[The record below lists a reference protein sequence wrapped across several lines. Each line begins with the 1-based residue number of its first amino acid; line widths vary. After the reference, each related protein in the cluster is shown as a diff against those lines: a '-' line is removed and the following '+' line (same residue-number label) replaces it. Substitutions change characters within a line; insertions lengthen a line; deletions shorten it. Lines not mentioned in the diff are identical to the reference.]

1 MQYQGVDFDDLKLVR
16 VVKSLENSE
25 INGDQFILHKASD
38 NQSASLR
45 NTLHFTLNTVVQDH
59 AYGTFSD
66 SRYAVIADLKE
77 TADQNKIVGLNEV
90 DTFFWQNE
98 KGTSLNKPTLFIP
111 DNDTSSLDKYS
122 AFNTVVYKSDEDAK
136 QNFNNL
142 TQAIKENFQANNLP
156 FHTPSNWGWS
166 GKPSPST
173 QDFEALE
180 QHLGAAGLVD
190 RHDGSVFSTME
201 SLKSRVQILAEDLS
215 SVKDQQ
221 SLTEL
226 QVGHESETIA
236 AIYNTQMDAIAH
248 DHELTDYFTKHLGAH
263 IDKLNKLHQEQ
274 INLLFPEPQND
285 SVVQPPP
292 IPQDEAFSNT
302 NISVS
307 EAIRLLK
314 EKEAAPTHMPPPL
327 PQSAQPY
334 TSAVQPPPI
343 PQDQAFSNTNISVDE
358 AIRLL
363 KEKEVAPT
371 HMSPPL
377 PQSAQPYTSVVQPPP
392 TPQDQAFSNTNISV
406 DEAIRL
412 LKEKEVAPPPLPQSA
427 QSTLDTHLEKFAK
440 YSKSDELQFKSALT
454 GIYSDSEFQRI
465 KQYDLDSN
473 KSMMSAMAKLS
484 SVLDIPT
491 NGIDSPFVL
500 LQKINQDPNAKEK
513 IKQEF
518 LKDSELKIGFE
529 QDLTKSLKDAN
540 LYQTNLALYTQDVV
554 AIVEQ
559 YTSQD
564 INDNSIK
571 SQYKE
576 ILNDLNTAFGAIGND
591 NSLKLQQT
599 NLLLN
604 DVHDLTKEENLLSAG
619 GLTINKPRSVSP
631 GTMVEAISKAQDM
644 TRNHISNFNASP
656 SIQKDATSSKFNDL
670 KLN

>member
-1 MQYQGVDFDDLKLVR
+1 MKYQGVDYDDLKLVR

-25 INGDQFILHKASD
+25 INGDQLLLHKAPN

-66 SRYAVIADLKE
+66 SKYAVIADLKE
-77 TADQNKIVGLNEV
+77 TANQNKIVGLNEV

-98 KGTSLNKPTLFIP
+98 NGTSLNKPTLFIP
-111 DNDTSSLDKYS
+111 DNDQSNIDRFS
-122 AFNTVVYKSDEDAK
+122 AFNTVVYKSDEDEK
-136 QNFNNL
+136 QNFINL
-142 TQAIKENFQANNLP
+142 TQAVKENFQANNLP

-363 KEKEVAPT
+363 KEKEVAP
-371 HMSPPL
+371 PPL
-377 PQSAQPYTSVVQPPP
+377 PQST
-392 TPQDQAFSNTNISV
+392 
-406 DEAIRL
+406 
-412 LKEKEVAPPPLPQSA
+412 

-644 TRNHISNFNASP
+644 TLNHISNFNASP

>member
-1 MQYQGVDFDDLKLVR
+1 MKYQGVDYDDLKLVR

-25 INGDQFILHKASD
+25 INGDQLLLHKAPN

-66 SRYAVIADLKE
+66 SKYAVIADLKE
-77 TADQNKIVGLNEV
+77 TANQNKIVGLNEV

-98 KGTSLNKPTLFIP
+98 NGTSLNKPTLFIP
-111 DNDTSSLDKYS
+111 DNDQSNIDRFS
-122 AFNTVVYKSDEDAK
+122 AFNTVVYKSDEDEK
-136 QNFNNL
+136 QNFINL
-142 TQAIKENFQANNLP
+142 TQAVKENFQANNLP

-166 GKPSPST
+166 GKPSAST

-190 RHDGSVFSTME
+190 RHDGSVYSTME

-302 NISVS
+302 NMSVS

-363 KEKEVAPT
+363 KEKEVAP
-371 HMSPPL
+371 PPL
-377 PQSAQPYTSVVQPPP
+377 PQST
-392 TPQDQAFSNTNISV
+392 
-406 DEAIRL
+406 
-412 LKEKEVAPPPLPQSA
+412 

-644 TRNHISNFNASP
+644 ILNHISNFNASP

>member
-66 SRYAVIADLKE
+66 SKYAVIADLKE
-77 TADQNKIVGLNEV
+77 TANQNKIVGLNEV

-98 KGTSLNKPTLFIP
+98 NGTSLNKPTLFIP

-136 QNFNNL
+136 QNFINL
-142 TQAIKENFQANNLP
+142 TQAVKENFQANNLP

-292 IPQDEAFSNT
+292 IPQDQAFSNT
-302 NISVS
+302 NISVD

-314 EKEAAPTHMPPPL
+314 EKEVAPTHMPPPL

-334 TSAVQPPPI
+334 TSVVQPPPI

-363 KEKEVAPT
+363 KEKEVAP
-371 HMSPPL
+371 PPL
-377 PQSAQPYTSVVQPPP
+377 PQST
-392 TPQDQAFSNTNISV
+392 
-406 DEAIRL
+406 
-412 LKEKEVAPPPLPQSA
+412 

-440 YSKSDELQFKSALT
+440 HSKSDELQFKSALT

-644 TRNHISNFNASP
+644 TLNHISNFNASP

>member
-66 SRYAVIADLKE
+66 SKYAVIADLKE
-77 TADQNKIVGLNEV
+77 TANQNKIVGLNEV

-98 KGTSLNKPTLFIP
+98 NGTSLNKPTLFIP
-111 DNDTSSLDKYS
+111 DNDQSNIDRFS
-122 AFNTVVYKSDEDAK
+122 AFNTVVYKSDEDEK
-136 QNFNNL
+136 QNFINL
-142 TQAIKENFQANNLP
+142 TQAVKENFQANNLP

-292 IPQDEAFSNT
+292 IPQDEALSNT

-334 TSAVQPPPI
+334 TSVVQPPPI

-363 KEKEVAPT
+363 KEKEVAP
-371 HMSPPL
+371 PPL
-377 PQSAQPYTSVVQPPP
+377 PQST
-392 TPQDQAFSNTNISV
+392 
-406 DEAIRL
+406 
-412 LKEKEVAPPPLPQSA
+412 

-440 YSKSDELQFKSALT
+440 HSKSDELQFKSALT

-518 LKDSELKIGFE
+518 LKDSELKVGFE

-644 TRNHISNFNASP
+644 TLNHISNFNASP

>member
-166 GKPSPST
+166 GKPSAST

-190 RHDGSVFSTME
+190 RHDGSVYSTME

-302 NISVS
+302 NMSVS

-314 EKEAAPTHMPPPL
+314 EKEAAPTHMP
-327 PQSAQPY
+327 
-334 TSAVQPPPI
+334 
-343 PQDQAFSNTNISVDE
+343 
-358 AIRLL
+358 
-363 KEKEVAPT
+363 
-371 HMSPPL
+371 PPL

>member
-166 GKPSPST
+166 GKPSAST

-190 RHDGSVFSTME
+190 RHDGSVYSTME

-302 NISVS
+302 NMSVS

-343 PQDQAFSNTNISVDE
+343 
-358 AIRLL
+358 
-363 KEKEVAPT
+363 
-371 HMSPPL
+371 
-377 PQSAQPYTSVVQPPP
+377 
-392 TPQDQAFSNTNISV
+392 PQDQAFSNTNISV

>member
-1 MQYQGVDFDDLKLVR
+1 MKYQGVDYDDLKLVR

-25 INGDQFILHKASD
+25 INGDQLLLHKAPN

-66 SRYAVIADLKE
+66 SKYAVIADLKE
-77 TADQNKIVGLNEV
+77 TANQNKIVGLNEV

-98 KGTSLNKPTLFIP
+98 NGTSLNKPTLFIP
-111 DNDTSSLDKYS
+111 DNDQSNIDRFS
-122 AFNTVVYKSDEDAK
+122 AFNTVVYKSDEDEK
-136 QNFNNL
+136 QNFINL
-142 TQAIKENFQANNLP
+142 TQAVKENFQANNLP

-236 AIYNTQMDAIAH
+236 AIYNTQMDTIAH

-292 IPQDEAFSNT
+292 TPQDQAFSNT

-363 KEKEVAPT
+363 KEKEVAP
-371 HMSPPL
+371 PPL
-377 PQSAQPYTSVVQPPP
+377 PQST
-392 TPQDQAFSNTNISV
+392 
-406 DEAIRL
+406 
-412 LKEKEVAPPPLPQSA
+412 

-529 QDLTKSLKDAN
+529 QDLTKSLRDAN

-644 TRNHISNFNASP
+644 TLNHISNFNASP

>member
-1 MQYQGVDFDDLKLVR
+1 MKYQGVDYDDLKLVR

-25 INGDQFILHKASD
+25 INGDQLLLHKAPN

-66 SRYAVIADLKE
+66 SKYAVIADLKE
-77 TADQNKIVGLNEV
+77 TANQNKIVGLNEV

-98 KGTSLNKPTLFIP
+98 NGTSLNKPTLFIP
-111 DNDTSSLDKYS
+111 DNDQSNIDRFS
-122 AFNTVVYKSDEDAK
+122 AFNTVVYKSDEDEK
-136 QNFNNL
+136 QNFINL
-142 TQAIKENFQANNLP
+142 TQAVKENFQANNLP

-226 QVGHESETIA
+226 QVGHESETIS

-292 IPQDEAFSNT
+292 IPQDEALSNT

-363 KEKEVAPT
+363 KEKEVAP
-371 HMSPPL
+371 PPL
-377 PQSAQPYTSVVQPPP
+377 PQST
-392 TPQDQAFSNTNISV
+392 
-406 DEAIRL
+406 
-412 LKEKEVAPPPLPQSA
+412 

-644 TRNHISNFNASP
+644 TLNHISNFNASP

>member
-1 MQYQGVDFDDLKLVR
+1 
-16 VVKSLENSE
+16 
-25 INGDQFILHKASD
+25 
-38 NQSASLR
+38 
-45 NTLHFTLNTVVQDH
+45 
-59 AYGTFSD
+59 
-66 SRYAVIADLKE
+66 
-77 TADQNKIVGLNEV
+77 
-90 DTFFWQNE
+90 
-98 KGTSLNKPTLFIP
+98 
-111 DNDTSSLDKYS
+111 
-122 AFNTVVYKSDEDAK
+122 
-136 QNFNNL
+136 
-142 TQAIKENFQANNLP
+142 
-156 FHTPSNWGWS
+156 
-166 GKPSPST
+166 
-173 QDFEALE
+173 
-180 QHLGAAGLVD
+180 
-190 RHDGSVFSTME
+190 
-201 SLKSRVQILAEDLS
+201 
-215 SVKDQQ
+215 
-221 SLTEL
+221 
-226 QVGHESETIA
+226 
-236 AIYNTQMDAIAH
+236 
-248 DHELTDYFTKHLGAH
+248 
-263 IDKLNKLHQEQ
+263 
-274 INLLFPEPQND
+274 
-285 SVVQPPP
+285 
-292 IPQDEAFSNT
+292 
-302 NISVS
+302 
-307 EAIRLLK
+307 
-314 EKEAAPTHMPPPL
+314 MPPPL

-363 KEKEVAPT
+363 KEKEVAP
-371 HMSPPL
+371 PPL
-377 PQSAQPYTSVVQPPP
+377 PQST
-392 TPQDQAFSNTNISV
+392 
-406 DEAIRL
+406 
-412 LKEKEVAPPPLPQSA
+412 

-440 YSKSDELQFKSALT
+440 QSKSDELQFKSALT

-644 TRNHISNFNASP
+644 TLNHISNFNASP

>member
-1 MQYQGVDFDDLKLVR
+1 MKYQGVDYDDLKLVR

-25 INGDQFILHKASD
+25 INGDQLLLHKAPN

-66 SRYAVIADLKE
+66 SKYAVIADLKE
-77 TADQNKIVGLNEV
+77 TANQNKIVGLNEV

-98 KGTSLNKPTLFIP
+98 NGTSLNKPTLFIP
-111 DNDTSSLDKYS
+111 DNDQSNIDRFS
-122 AFNTVVYKSDEDAK
+122 AFNTVVYKSDEDEK
-136 QNFNNL
+136 QNFINL
-142 TQAIKENFQANNLP
+142 TQAVKENFQANNLP

-166 GKPSPST
+166 GKPSAST

-190 RHDGSVFSTME
+190 RHDGSVYSTME

-363 KEKEVAPT
+363 KEKEVAP
-371 HMSPPL
+371 PPL
-377 PQSAQPYTSVVQPPP
+377 PQST
-392 TPQDQAFSNTNISV
+392 
-406 DEAIRL
+406 
-412 LKEKEVAPPPLPQSA
+412 
-427 QSTLDTHLEKFAK
+427 QSTLETHLEKFAK

-576 ILNDLNTAFGAIGND
+576 ILNDLNTAFGAIGTD

-604 DVHDLTKEENLLSAG
+604 DVHDLTKDENLLSAG

-644 TRNHISNFNASP
+644 TLNHISNFNASP

>member
-1 MQYQGVDFDDLKLVR
+1 MKYQGVDYDDLKLVR

-25 INGDQFILHKASD
+25 INGDQLLLHKAPN

-66 SRYAVIADLKE
+66 SKYAVIADLKE
-77 TADQNKIVGLNEV
+77 TANQNKIVGLNEV

-98 KGTSLNKPTLFIP
+98 NGTSLNKPTLFIP
-111 DNDTSSLDKYS
+111 DNDQSNIDRFS
-122 AFNTVVYKSDEDAK
+122 AFNTVVYKSDEDEK
-136 QNFNNL
+136 QNFINL
-142 TQAIKENFQANNLP
+142 TQAVKENFQANNLP

-166 GKPSPST
+166 GKPSAST

-190 RHDGSVFSTME
+190 RHDGSVYSTME

-363 KEKEVAPT
+363 KEKEVAP
-371 HMSPPL
+371 PPL
-377 PQSAQPYTSVVQPPP
+377 PQST
-392 TPQDQAFSNTNISV
+392 
-406 DEAIRL
+406 
-412 LKEKEVAPPPLPQSA
+412 

-644 TRNHISNFNASP
+644 TLNHISNFNASP